1 MSLKGGRLDCG
12 EPALEELTQAAVLF
26 RPIHDRTCGVDGW
39 VSLEVSPLLAHAAVW
54 IGCWMLPNPV
64 GQSVLHCSVELGAEP
79 ATEADRSGVTPYGRV
94 RRSGGAIRDRAHD
107 DGRALAG
114 RKQNRRGRSDWL

>member
-1 MSLKGGRLDCG
+1 MSLKGGGLDCG

-39 VSLEVSPLLAHAAVW
+39 VSLEVLPLLAHAAVW

-64 GQSVLHCSVELGAEP
+64 GQSVLQRRARRRAGNRSG
-79 ATEADRSGVTPYGRV
+79 TRSGVTPYGRV